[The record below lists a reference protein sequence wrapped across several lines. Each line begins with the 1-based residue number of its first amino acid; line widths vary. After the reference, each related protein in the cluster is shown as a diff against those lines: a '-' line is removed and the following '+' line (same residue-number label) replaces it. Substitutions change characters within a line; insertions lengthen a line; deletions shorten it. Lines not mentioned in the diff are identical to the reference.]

1 MTRMDNAAAVQVGLA
16 LLLGLLVVSSSL
28 LVLGIVV
35 VAIRHAHRIGRRVDD
50 LTSAIDGE
58 RGALRERLPA
68 ARTAIRE
75 AGARVADLERRL
87 ATQEGE

>member
-16 LLLGLLVVSSSL
+16 LLFGLLVVSSSL
-28 LVLGIVV
+28 LVLGTVV
-35 VAIRHAHRIGRRVDD
+35 VAIRHAHRIGQRVDD

-58 RGALRERLPA
+58 RGALRERLPG

-75 AGARVADLERRL
+75 AGAGVADLERRL